1 MRDEQEEREGVWEIS
16 FSVGGGGC
24 LDREGGGQGLGGC
37 KGKEAG
43 FTRGGNGE
51 GVGEKGGC
59 ERRAKREG
67 YAEERGGS
75 EMSYKEG
82 GDEWVVSRGGVAL

>member
-1 MRDEQEEREGVWEIS
+1 M
-16 FSVGGGGC
+16 
-24 LDREGGGQGLGGC
+24 LGQGGRWTGPRGMQR
-37 KGKEAG
+37 KGGKEAG